1 MIRAVLKWLLS
12 WYDDTSVALLGR
24 EQKLVEG
31 FMVLR
36 EDAIK
41 AQEGNALAIGILIN
55 EQQKLAALIGRI
67 AVDVQPNQAQG
78 S

>member
-67 AVDVQPNQAQG
+67 AVDANPDQVQG